1 LADFTKLFV
10 NSKTGQ
16 VESIGATKITALD
29 MRGNKFR
36 LGTPEIADDAN
47 FFVSGAI
54 GAKIN
59 SKFGLGVFG
68 GDLVVS
74 GALIA
79 EKGMSGSLTRLTDGS
94 SYIIGGSN
102 ITIVSASNGAVTISA
117 NVTVG
122 ATVKEALSKETGPL
136 TASYAL
142 QNVPDNI
149 NNVQVYVNGLLR
161 LSGSDS
167 DYTATLSPTAS
178 IVFTGAGIP
187 QSGSIVQAVYVT
199 GSSDSSGGSGGGTS
213 DAWQRAGTTVRLVNI
228 DDLVGIGTASPEA
241 KLEVS
246 KDVDPN
252 DDLNDPTDYQ
262 LVLRHGA
269 QTNNKSAGIGFTVET
284 AAENIGAAIIH
295 NRDGNFSQGNLQFYT
310 KNSTT
315 DTADPEL
322 AMTIT
327 NAQRVG
333 IGVSTPAAKL
343 EIEVAD
349 SDNLAGVLIDSDET
363 GGHYAFEV
371 DAESTS
377 NPAAYIHGYGTLLEQ
392 DISSG
397 YGLKVTRDIAEGG
410 SNPLVE
416 IHDDNT
422 NNTQT
427 SLKVRQDGSGDI
439 INLFDGSTEV
449 FTVVDGG
456 NTGIGTASPN
466 EQLTVEGV
474 LSLDETSAPSA
485 TSGYGKIYVKDADS
499 KLYFKDDGGTE
510 FDLTAAATA
519 GAPTNAQYVVLA
531 AASGLSDER
540 VITQGNGISIE
551 DAGAGGAL
559 TISASINSDDFAFSG
574 GSLNLAVQVIKSA
587 SADTGTADGASHT
600 LTFAGGEGIDTSAAG
615 STITIAGE
623 LAGTSN
629 KGVASFATADFN
641 VSSGHVSLDDD
652 VLKNIATD
660 SGTAGGSTHAVTI
673 EGGTGIDTSGAGST
687 ITLDI
692 DDGVV
697 ATISGA
703 NFEGNVG
710 VDGILSVDGDATVL
724 GNLYLSGNVSAFT
737 ATGSVEFNAGLS
749 GSLTHLTD
757 GTSYLLAGRN
767 VTIASASNGQITIN
781 ASPLNNAAE
790 MHKEM
795 LSRESAAGVTD
806 YTLQNTPSDGLQ
818 VQVYVN
824 GLLMLSGSPYDYTYD
839 SGNNQIDFEAAPISG
854 STIQAIYTITGTQ
867 EAPAGNNTEIQFNDF
882 GNFGG
887 DSAFTF
893 NKTTNTMTVTSLSG
907 ALTRLSDGKSYIA
920 AGANITIAS
929 ATNGQITISSTAE
942 GGGASDFF
950 SSTTAGSMFTT
961 GAVAFVGGQTSPSA
975 PDAPSDVGND
985 VFFFVSGSIGSQGT
999 SVTGSSLF
1007 GGDLVVSGNFN
1018 AKKGI
1023 GTLATA
1029 TSVIHVSASAAPSSG
1044 SILVAK
1050 TATEAVWQ
1058 QAIVFGETPSGT
1070 KNGTNVTFSLA
1081 GAPINNTDLMLFVNG
1096 LLQLSGAASDYT
1108 LTGSEINFGPGL
1120 APLSEDILT
1129 AIYRPSA

>member
-1 LADFTKLFV
+1 MADFTKLFV

-36 LGTPEIADDAN
+36 LGTPEITDDAN

-54 GAKIN
+54 GSKIN

-74 GALIA
+74 GAIIA
-79 EKGMSGSLTRLTDGS
+79 ETGLSGSLTRLTDGS
-94 SYIIGGSN
+94 SYIIGGDN
-102 ITIVSASNGAVTISA
+102 ISVASSSNGSLTIST
-117 NVTVG
+117 TVSVG
-122 ATVKEALSKETGPL
+122 STVKEALSKESGPL
-136 TASYAL
+136 TSSYAL
-142 QNVPDNI
+142 QNTPDNI
-149 NNVQVYVNGLLR
+149 DNVQVYVNGLLR

-167 DYTATLSPTAS
+167 DYTTTLSPTAS
-178 IVFTGAGIP
+178 VVFTGPGIP
-187 QSGSIVQAVYVT
+187 QSGSIIQTVYVT
-199 GSSDSSGGSGGGTS
+199 GSSDSSGGGGGGSS
-213 DAWQRAGTTVRLVNI
+213 DSWERAGTTVRLQNI
-228 DDLVGIGTASPEA
+228 GDLVGIGTSSPEA

-246 KDVDPN
+246 KTVDPN
-252 DDLNDPTDYQ
+252 DDLNDPSDYQ

-269 QTNNKSAGIGFTVET
+269 QTNNKSTGIGFTVET
-284 AAENIGAAIIH
+284 TAENIGAAIIH
-295 NRDGNFSQGNLQFYT
+295 NRDGDYSQGNLEFYT
-310 KNSTT
+310 KASTS
-315 DTADPEL
+315 DTADPTL
-322 AMTIT
+322 AVTIT
-327 NAQRVG
+327 SAQRVG

-343 EIEVAD
+343 EVQVSD
-349 SDNLAGVLIDSDET
+349 SDNLAGVVIDSDET
-363 GGHYAFEV
+363 GGHYALEV

-377 NPAAYIHGYGTLLEQ
+377 NPAAYIHGFGTLLEQ

-397 YGLKVTRDIAEGG
+397 YGLKVTRDISEGG

-439 INLFDGSTEV
+439 VNLFDGATEV

-456 NTGIGTASPN
+456 NTGVGTASPN
-466 EQLTVEGV
+466 EKLTVEGV

-485 TSGYGKIYVKDADS
+485 TSGYGKVYVKSSDS
-499 KLYFKDDGGTE
+499 KLYFKNDGGSE
-510 FDLTAAATA
+510 FDLTAAASA
-519 GAPTNAQYVVLA
+519 GAPTDAQYIVLA
-531 AASGLSDER
+531 ASSGLSDER

-551 DAGAGGAL
+551 DAGAGAAL

-574 GSLNLAVQVIKSA
+574 GSLHLAAQVIKSA
-587 SADTGTADGASHT
+587 SADSGAADGASHT

-623 LAGTSN
+623 DASTSN

-641 VSSGHVSLDDD
+641 VSAGAVSLDDD
-652 VLKNIATD
+652 VLKSVSTD
-660 SGTAGGSTHAVTI
+660 SGAAGGSTHAVTFT
-673 EGGTGIDTSGAGST
+673 GGTGINTAGAGST
-687 ITLDI
+687 VTLSI
-692 DDGVV
+692 DDGIV
-697 ATISGA
+697 ATISGSQ
-703 NFEGNVG
+703 FEGDVA
-710 VDGILSVDGDATVL
+710 VK
-724 GNLYLSGNVSAFT
+724 GNFYLSGNFSDFT
-737 ATGSVEFNAGLS
+737 ATGSARFNAGLS

-757 GTSYLLAGRN
+757 GSSYLLAGRN

-795 LSRESAAGVTD
+795 LSRESAAGITD
-806 YTLQNTPSDGLQ
+806 YTLQNTPTDGQQ

-824 GLLMLSGSPYDYTYD
+824 GLLMLSGTAYDYTYD
-839 SGNNQIDFEAAPISG
+839 SGNNQIDFEAAPLSG
-854 STIQAIYTITGTQ
+854 SAIQAIYTITGTQ

-893 NKTTNTMTVTSLSG
+893 NKTTNAMTVTSLSG

-920 AGANITIAS
+920 GGTDITIAS
-929 ATNGQITISSTAE
+929 ATNGQITISSTAIAA
-942 GGGASDFF
+942 ASDFF
-950 SSTTAGSMFTT
+950 DSTTAGSMFTT
-961 GAVAFVGGQTSPSA
+961 GSVAFVGAQSSPAA

-999 SVTGSSLF
+999 SLTGSSLF

-1029 TSVIHVSASAAPSSG
+1029 TSVIHVSASGAPSSG
-1044 SILVAK
+1044 SVLVARS
-1050 TATEAVWQ
+1050 ATEATWQ
-1058 QAIVFGETPSGT
+1058 QAIVFGEAPSGT
-1070 KNGTNVTFSLA
+1070 KNGTNVQFNLA
-1081 GAPINNTDLMLFVNG
+1081 APPINNTDLMLFVNG
-1096 LLQLSGAASDYT
+1096 LLQLSGASSDYT

>member
-1 LADFTKLFV
+1 MADFTKLFV

-54 GAKIN
+54 GSKIN

-74 GALIA
+74 GAIVA
-79 EKGMSGSLTRLTDGS
+79 ETGFSGSLTRLTDGS

-102 ITIVSASNGAVTISA
+102 INVVSSSNGAVTISTLI
-117 NVTVG
+117 TVG
-122 ATVKEALSKETGPL
+122 ATVKEAVSKESGPL

-142 QNVPDNI
+142 QNTPDNI

-178 IVFTGAGIP
+178 IVFTGPGVP
-187 QSGSIVQAVYVT
+187 QSGSIIQAVYVT
-199 GSSDSSGGSGGGTS
+199 GSSDSGGSGGGGSS
-213 DAWQRAGTTVRLVNI
+213 DSWQRAGTTVRLVNI

-246 KDVDPN
+246 KTVDPN
-252 DDLNDPTDYQ
+252 GDLNDPTDYQ

-284 AAENIGAAIIH
+284 ASENIGAAIIH
-295 NRDGNFSQGNLQFYT
+295 NRDGNFSQGNLEFYT
-310 KNSTT
+310 KNATT
-315 DTADPEL
+315 DGGDPAL
-322 AMTIT
+322 AVTIT
-327 NAQRVG
+327 NEQRVG
-333 IGVSTPAAKL
+333 IGVSNPAAKL
-343 EIEVAD
+343 EVEVAD
-349 SDNLAGVLIDSDET
+349 TDNLAGVLIDSDET
-363 GGHYAFEV
+363 GGHYALEV

-377 NPAAYIHGYGTLLEQ
+377 NPAAYIHGFGTLLEQ
-392 DISSG
+392 DITSG

-410 SNPLVE
+410 SNPLTI

-422 NNTQT
+422 SNTQT
-427 SLKVRQDGSGDI
+427 TLQVRQDGTGDI
-439 INLFDGSTEV
+439 LNLLTGSVEVLTVNDEGQVGVGTEAPV
-449 FTVVDGG
+449 
-456 NTGIGTASPN
+456 SK
-466 EQLTVEGV
+466 LTVEGV
-474 LSLDETSAPSA
+474 ISLDELGAAPGA
-485 TSGYGKIYVKDADS
+485 TSGYGKVYVKSADS
-499 KLYFKDDGGTE
+499 KLYFKNDAGTE
-510 FDLTAAATA
+510 FDLTAAASS
-519 GAPTNAQYVVLA
+519 GAPTDATYVVLSA
-531 AASGLSDER
+531 NGTLTDER
-540 VITQGNGISIE
+540 VITQGDGISIQ
-551 DAGAGGAL
+551 DAGAGSSL
-559 TISASINSDDFAFSG
+559 TISSSINSDDFAFSSG
-574 GSLNLAVQVIKSA
+574 HLNLKDTVVKSA
-587 SADTGTADGASHT
+587 GTDSGTATPSAHSV
-600 LTFAGGEGIDTSAAG
+600 TFEGGEGIDTSASGA
-615 STITIAGE
+615 TITIAGE
-623 LAGTSN
+623 DASTSN
-629 KGVASFATADFN
+629 KGIASFATADFN
-641 VSSGHVSLDDD
+641 VAAGAVSLDDD
-652 VLKNIATD
+652 VLKDVVTD
-660 SGTAGGSTHAVTI
+660 SGTAGGNTHAVTFT
-673 EGGTGIDTSGAGST
+673 GGTGINTAGAGST
-687 ITLDI
+687 VTLTI

-697 ATISGA
+697 ATISGS
-703 NFEGNVG
+703 NFEGDVG

-724 GNLYLSGNVSAFT
+724 GNLYLSGNVSAFK

-749 GSLTHLTD
+749 GSLTHLSD

-767 VTIASASNGQITIN
+767 VTIASASNGQVTIN

-795 LSRESAAGVTD
+795 LSRESGDGVTD

-839 SGNNQIDFEAAPISG
+839 SSNNQIDFEAAPISG
-854 STIQAIYTITGTQ
+854 SAIQAIYTITGTQ

-893 NKTTNTMTVTSLSG
+893 NKTTNAMTVTSLSG

-920 AGANITIAS
+920 AGTDITIAS
-929 ATNGQITISSTAE
+929 ASNGQITISSTATA
-942 GGGASDFF
+942 GASDFF
-950 SSTTAGSMFTT
+950 DSTTAGSMFTT
-961 GAVAFVGGQTSPSA
+961 GSVAFVGAQSSPAA

-999 SVTGSSLF
+999 SITGSSLF

-1029 TSVIHVSASAAPSSG
+1029 TSVIHVSASGAPSSG
-1044 SILVAK
+1044 SVLVARS
-1050 TATEAVWQ
+1050 ATEATWQ
-1058 QAIVFGETPSGT
+1058 QAIVFGEAPSGT
-1070 KNGTNVTFSLA
+1070 KNGTNVQFNLA
-1081 GAPINNTDLMLFVNG
+1081 APPINNTDLMLFVNG
-1096 LLQLSGAASDYT
+1096 LLQLSGASSDYT